1 MKYDKTFKIEAI
13 RLSDEIGVK
22 KAADQLGIPY
32 HTLYDWRKSRNRYN
46 EQAFIGSG
54 NRYEPVDKKD
64 RRILELERE
73 LRESQR
79 ANEILKEALGFFA
92 QSRKK

>member
-1 MKYDKTFKIEAI
+1 MKYDKSFKLEAVS
-13 RLSDEIGVK
+13 LSDEVGVK

-32 HTLYDWRKSRNRYN
+32 HTLCGWRKSRSQYHD
-46 EQAFIGSG
+46 QAFIGSG
-54 NRYEPVDKKD
+54 NKYKPIDEKD
-64 RRILELERE
+64 RRIFELERE

-92 QSRKK
+92 VSRKK